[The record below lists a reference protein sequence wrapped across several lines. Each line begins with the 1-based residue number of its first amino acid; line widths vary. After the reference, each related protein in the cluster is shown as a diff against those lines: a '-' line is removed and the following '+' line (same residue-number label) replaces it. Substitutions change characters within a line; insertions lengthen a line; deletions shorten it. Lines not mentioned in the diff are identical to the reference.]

1 MTIRNFQRLAIKHI
15 QRYKRDKEG
24 ATAIEFALLAI
35 PFFMLLFAI
44 LELAIIFFISST
56 LSHAVSEAGRQIRT
70 GNFQNCG
77 QAAFKASVCD
87 NMAGVGN
94 CNRLRLDVV
103 SGPSFGTI
111 TVPVAPDPPT
121 ADPSD
126 PDADPTIPDG
136 LFVETG
142 ASVPVVVQ
150 ALYYHRLILPPQLT
164 LLENLPGQGVHLI
177 TSTTALLFKMNP
189 FRFNPAQP
197 EVRDNA
203 RNTPTHQGE
212 IFTAYSTL

>member
-150 ALYYHRLILPPQLT
+150 ALYYQKFTRSRRSF
-164 LLENLPGQGVHLI
+164 NHLYD
-177 TSTTALLFKMNP
+177 
-189 FRFNPAQP
+189 RF
-197 EVRDNA
+197 
-203 RNTPTHQGE
+203 
-212 IFTAYSTL
+212 SK